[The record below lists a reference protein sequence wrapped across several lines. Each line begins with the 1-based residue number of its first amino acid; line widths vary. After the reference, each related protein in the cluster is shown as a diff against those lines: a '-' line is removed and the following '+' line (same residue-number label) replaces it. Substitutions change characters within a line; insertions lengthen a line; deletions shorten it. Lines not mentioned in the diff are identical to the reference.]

1 MPPARQAGFTLIEVL
16 VALAILSVAVVA
28 SIQGFAQ
35 GLRLLKLSG
44 DHQEAMLLADQKVRE
59 FVDVKEIHDEGTEG
73 RLRWERI
80 ARPIE
85 TPEIAP
91 GSGASRAK
99 IYEIG
104 VRVMWDPQRQ
114 VEIRTIRMVT
124 PAATEV
130 ITTLPPGT
138 PGVPGQPGAPGGG
151 SSRTQ
156 TPTSSTSQGKNPFGG
171 LGGRRTP

>member
-1 MPPARQAGFTLIEVL
+1 
-16 VALAILSVAVVA
+16 
-28 SIQGFAQ
+28 
-35 GLRLLKLSG
+35 
-44 DHQEAMLLADQKVRE
+44 
-59 FVDVKEIHDEGTEG
+59 VDVKEIHDEGTEG